1 MAAATAAL
9 QDGWRGITNHTS
21 TSTSACGGGGGGG
34 RVSLDGDRQLSAN
47 QATGR
52 VSLDGQR
59 QLGTN
64 QPIIDGSGGDGG
76 FGGSGSG
83 GGLEGGTMKVLR
95 PEAGAGGGR
104 MFVHVVAAAFLQSR
118 NVVFACRE
126 FDDLVNP
133 QPSTLNSA
141 LYPKLNFTLNST
153 LNSTLNPQL

>member
-1 MAAATAAL
+1 
-9 QDGWRGITNHTS
+9 
-21 TSTSACGGGGGGG
+21 
-34 RVSLDGDRQLSAN
+34 LDGDRQLSAN